1 MSLFLSWLLQF
12 ASSGVVKQVTDYLTK
27 KSNDA
32 AVMHGQDT
40 SAAIQIVVEQ
50 MKAEVEANK
59 TKAEFSSRHGTLVA
73 WIAAAIILHVWM
85 WVLDKCFHLS
95 WMIPGLE
102 DWEQTIILSFFIIT
116 PTAAIARGVAAKV
129 WK

>member
-1 MSLFLSWLLQF
+1 MGAIFGWLLQF
-12 ASSGVVKQVTDYLTK
+12 ASSGVVGKVTDYLTK
-27 KSNDA
+27 RSNDA

-40 SAAIQIVVEQ
+40 TAATQIVVAQ
-50 MKAEVEANK
+50 MQAAVEANK
-59 TKAEFSSRHGTLVA
+59 TKAEFSSGHGTLVG
-73 WIAAAIILHVWM
+73 WITAAIILHVWM

-95 WMIPGLE
+95 WMIPGLD